1 MPILTGDQRKVFFD
15 NFGRHVTTMDEALAV
30 LRADYPAALRCLA
43 LDPFA
48 PLDPLDGDE
57 AGEFSDAPEEH
68 QSYFG

>member
-1 MPILTGDQRKVFFD
+1 
-15 NFGRHVTTMDEALAV
+15 MDEALAV